1 MASLK
6 CTTTAALRQTG
17 STTTRCVMGGEG
29 RGGGR
34 GEERRACYNYRTLVL
49 MD

>member
-6 CTTTAALRQTG
+6 STITAALRQTG

-34 GEERRACYNYRTLVL
+34 GACYNYWTLSVL